1 MLERA
6 LLVIAGVGVLVLA
19 TAAVRTLVAARTR
32 GVLARLRATEAA
44 SAGGGRLVYFTTS
57 SCVVCRYQQEPALE
71 ALLSDLPEVSLER
84 HDAIEE
90 RELAE
95 RYGVLSVPTIAVYD
109 RTGSL
114 VTVNRGFTPASVLRA
129 QLEGAKLYSRAASRR
144 PAARVR

>member
-6 LLVIAGVGVLVLA
+6 LLVA
-19 TAAVRTLVAARTR
+19 TAVGLLLLAAVAVRALVAARNR
-32 GVLARLRATEAA
+32 GVLARLRSTEAA

-57 SCVVCRYQQEPALE
+57 SCVVCRYQQEPAIK
-71 ALLSDLPEVSLER
+71 ALLNELPGVSLER

-90 RELAE
+90 RELAG

-109 RTGSL
+109 RTGRL

-129 QLEGAKLYSRAASRR
+129 QVEGGSAVSA
-144 PAARVR
+144 PAP